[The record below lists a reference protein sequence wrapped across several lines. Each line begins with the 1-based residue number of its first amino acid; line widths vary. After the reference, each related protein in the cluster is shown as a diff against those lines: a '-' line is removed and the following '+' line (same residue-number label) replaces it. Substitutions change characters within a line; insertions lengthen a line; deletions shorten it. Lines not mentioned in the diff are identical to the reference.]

1 MRRQCCLP
9 TTEDPEASVLTA
21 RRAPQHIRLSSA
33 DDAYEH
39 LCILNRVARPH
50 CWGPAL

>member
-1 MRRQCCLP
+1 MTEETAASAP
-9 TTEDPEASVLTA
+9 TAKEPHSILGSLMLTT
-21 RRAPQHIRLSSA
+21 LM
-33 DDAYEH
+33 EH